1 MDDTVQT
8 GRTNVI
14 EEDPWE
20 DMSDGPKRIRV
31 MAWGGSHVMIQG
43 RTRVIGEDLME
54 REESMGL
61 NINLLINH

>member
-1 MDDTVQT
+1 M
-8 GRTNVI
+8 
-14 EEDPWE
+14 EEDPGE
-20 DMSDGPKRIRV
+20 DTSDGPKRIRV
-31 MAWGGSHVMIQG
+31 MAWRGTHVMIQG